1 MQQKD
6 ESNETPD
13 AFAIS
18 HSHSVAVAADFKINK
33 SIKKHSSL
41 SKITY
46 FKYPKYTILLTDNL

>member
-13 AFAIS
+13 AFTVS

-33 SIKKHSSL
+33 FKKTLKLVQDDIFQVS
-41 SKITY
+41 
-46 FKYPKYTILLTDNL
+46 